1 MEGKAAVAMS
11 TKVARPQVFNGTPSK
26 VSGLVMA
33 YRLYIR
39 MKMRRA
45 TVEEQIQWILLYV

>member
-1 MEGKAAVAMS
+1 MGGKAVVAMS
-11 TKVARPQVFNGTPSK
+11 TKVARPQVFNETPSK

-39 MKMRRA
+39 IKMRRV